1 MSKLVAIKLRIE
13 RLKKEL
19 EKSEEELEIAYRKLD
34 EEMEREENLAVVV

>member
-34 EEMEREENLAVVV
+34 EEMEREESLAVVV